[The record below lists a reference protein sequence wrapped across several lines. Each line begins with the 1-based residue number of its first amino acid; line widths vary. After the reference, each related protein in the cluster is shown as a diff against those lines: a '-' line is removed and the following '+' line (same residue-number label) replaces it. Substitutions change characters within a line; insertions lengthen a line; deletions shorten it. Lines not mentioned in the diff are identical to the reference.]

1 MSERI
6 KLVQGDTK
14 PALILS
20 LTDENSGEPI
30 GISGSTTRMYF
41 REAGT
46 TTILTTLTGTLLA
59 GKVLEDGTIDTTAP
73 YDTPGAGGRVQF
85 NWGSTDLDQDPG
97 NYEGEVEITFS
108 DGTIQ
113 TVYDLLKFRIRQDF

>member
-1 MSERI
+1 MSEKI

-14 PALILS
+14 PALIIS

-41 REAGT
+41 RAAGS
-46 TTILTTLTGTLLA
+46 TTILATLTGTLLA
-59 GKVLEDGTIDTTAP
+59 GRVEEDGSIDTDAP
-73 YDTPGAGGRVQF
+73 YDVPGSGGRVQF
-85 NWGSTDLDQDPG
+85 NWGATDLTQDPG
-97 NYEGEVEITFS
+97 NYEGEIEITFS

-113 TVYDLLKFRIRQDF
+113 TVFDLLKFRLRQDF